1 MPEWCLIT
9 LVYFNILI
17 NDLKVGKI
25 GPVIGWRER
34 MKEDNKITA
43 ILMNQLKMKR
53 KVRGRMKFN
62 TKKDK
67 RCCK

>member
-1 MPEWCLIT
+1 M
-9 LVYFNILI
+9 I
-17 NDLKVGKI
+17 NLKIGKI

-43 ILMNQLKMKR
+43 ILMNKLKMKR